1 MSDEKE
7 PDKTSKIMTVGF
19 GILCI
24 VGGAYSLTTGDIG
37 WSLIILGCSILAYV
51 AITGKY

>member
-7 PDKTSKIMTVGF
+7 PDSSAKKVFVGL
-19 GILCI
+19 GILLI
-24 VGGAYSLTTGDIG
+24 VSGAYGLSTGDIG

>member
-7 PDKTSKIMTVGF
+7 PDSSAKKVFVGL
-19 GILCI
+19 GILLI
-24 VGGAYSLTTGDIG
+24 VGGAYGLSTGDIG

-51 AITGKY
+51 AITGKA

>member
-7 PDKTSKIMTVGF
+7 PDKTSKKISVGL
-19 GILCI
+19 GILLI
-24 VGGAYSLTTGDIG
+24 VGGAYGLSTGDIG

-51 AITGKY
+51 AITGKA